1 MPDVM
6 PDRRR
11 WRRIPVRDRHDLKLG
26 LAHRVRL
33 LEISMTGAL
42 MRIAGDSAFGRCA
55 ELRATLGDSPFVVSV
70 EIRRAA
76 AEPES
81 GKWAGDRRLGVTFVA
96 IDSQNRRCLERFL
109 RQPASSESWKWEAEP
124 S

>member
-1 MPDVM
+1 MSDVV

-11 WRRIPVRDRHDLKLG
+11 WRRTPVRDRHQLRLS

-33 LEISMTGAL
+33 LDISMTGAL
-42 MRIAGDSAFGRCA
+42 IRIADGSALGRCA
-55 ELRATLGDSPFVVSV
+55 ELRTTLGDSPFVVSV

-76 AEPES
+76 VEPED

-96 IDSQNRRCLERFL
+96 IDSQNRRCLERYL
-109 RQPASSESWKWEAEP
+109 RQPASS
-124 S
+124 